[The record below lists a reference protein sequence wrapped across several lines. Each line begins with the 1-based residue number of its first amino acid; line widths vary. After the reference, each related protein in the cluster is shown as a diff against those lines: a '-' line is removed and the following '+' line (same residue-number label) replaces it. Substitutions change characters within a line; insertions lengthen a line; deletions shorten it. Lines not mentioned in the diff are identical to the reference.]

1 MSENEGISSLALNSS
16 EVKCDDRSRR
26 FSVSKNNFQTYYE
39 HFSITISSE
48 LLMSE
53 TLVPTFFLEFFFT
66 KEKASCKAATESRET
81 VRRESP
87 LADLF
92 ILQTIFF
99 PGGEGQNLPK

>member
-1 MSENEGISSLALNSS
+1 MSENKGISSLALSLA
-16 EVKCDDRSRR
+16 EK
-26 FSVSKNNFQTYYE
+26 NFQTYYE
-39 HFSITISSE
+39 HFLITISSE

-87 LADLF
+87 LAVLF